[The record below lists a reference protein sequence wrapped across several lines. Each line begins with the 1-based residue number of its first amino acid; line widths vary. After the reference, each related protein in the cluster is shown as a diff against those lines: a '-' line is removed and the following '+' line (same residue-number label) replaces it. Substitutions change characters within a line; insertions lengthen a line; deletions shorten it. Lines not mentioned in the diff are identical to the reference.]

1 MKIERKI
8 EKMSI
13 DLELEDLP
21 SMTFTTQGVNFIIEG
36 SDLEEINLKT
46 DELRKKLRRNL
57 VVLFPKITDVT
68 EK

>member
-1 MKIERKI
+1 MKIQRKI

-21 SMTFTTQGVNFIIEG
+21 SMTFTTQVVNFTIEG
-36 SDLEEINLKT
+36 STNEEIEEKT
-46 DELRKKLRRNL
+46 DELRKKLRRSL
-57 VVLFPKITDVT
+57 VVLFPKIIDVT

>member
-1 MKIERKI
+1 
-8 EKMSI
+8 MSI

-36 SDLEEINLKT
+36 STIEEINLKT